1 MNRRDVLKFAGGALT
16 GGALMGGVGAA
27 LAPSASATAPAA
39 APAPL
44 PAREVRLLSFLNTH
58 TGETFADAYW
68 ENGVYVPDAMAAINR
83 VMRDHRTDDVH
94 DIDPRLMDQLSALRS
109 ITESSAP
116 YQIISGYRSPR
127 TNAMLHANSS
137 GVASR
142 SLHMDGRAIDIRV
155 AGVPLARLRDAALSL
170 GAGGVGY
177 YEASDFIHVDTGRV
191 RRW

>member
-1 MNRRDVLKFAGGALT
+1 MLPAN
-16 GGALMGGVGAA
+16 
-27 LAPSASATAPAA
+27 ATAPSV

-44 PAREVRLLSFLNTH
+44 PAREVRLLSFMNTH

-68 ENGVYVPDAMAAINR
+68 ENGAYVPDAMAAINH
-83 VMRDHRTDDVH
+83 VMRDHRTDEVH
-94 DIDPRLMDQLSALRS
+94 EIDPRLMDQLSDLRS

-127 TNAMLHANSS
+127 TNAMLHSNSN

-155 AGVPLARLRDAALSL
+155 QGVPLTRLRDAAL
-170 GAGGVGY
+170 GMRAGGVGY
-177 YEASDFIHVDTGRV
+177 YAASDFIHIDTGRV